1 MITIPIWVFVIL
13 TLLAICFVIFFS
25 LFVYI
30 LARSKINDEKE
41 WEKIFDE
48 TYKKNNWENKE
59 K

>member
-1 MITIPIWVFVIL
+1 MITVPIWVFVIL

-30 LARSKINDEKE
+30 LAKARINDEKE

>member
-30 LARSKINDEKE
+30 LIKARINDEKE
-41 WEKIFDE
+41 WEKIVEE
-48 TYKKNNWENKE
+48 TYRKNNWENKE

>member
-13 TLLAICFVIFFS
+13 TLLAICFVVFFS

-30 LARSKINDEKE
+30 LAKARINDEKE

-48 TYKKNNWENKE
+48 TYKKNNWENGDK
-59 K
+59 

>member
-1 MITIPIWVFVIL
+1 MITIPIWVFVML

-30 LARSKINDEKE
+30 LAKTRMNDEKE

-48 TYKKNNWENKE
+48 TYRKNNWENKE

>member
-1 MITIPIWVFVIL
+1 MITIPIWVFVIV

-30 LARSKINDEKE
+30 LAKARMNDEKE